1 MLIPHGCSTFDP
13 RAHAEPLE
21 TYCCSRRPSPKW
33 LTKGPGYISSG
44 VGMLEGNPEV
54 QSSATPPSRMS
65 FLVINFLLIQT
76 CHRSPQEIT
85 IPWLRNSPAPSA
97 QDEPAEAAA
106 IPAGA
111 TGHQAPGH
119 TGYPGVQWVQEVF
132 WTTNDHPEEQ
142 KRSQLQLCGRDVL
155 CLVGKPTERSQV
167 LGQLFS
173 ESK

>member
-1 MLIPHGCSTFDP
+1 M
-13 RAHAEPLE
+13 
-21 TYCCSRRPSPKW
+21 
-33 LTKGPGYISSG
+33 
-44 VGMLEGNPEV
+44 
-54 QSSATPPSRMS
+54 
-65 FLVINFLLIQT
+65 FLSLFLFV
-76 CHRSPQEIT
+76 RV
-85 IPWLRNSPAPSA
+85 

-155 CLVGKPTERSQV
+155 CLVGKPTERSQGWHLHSAFYGKEAAGV
-167 LGQLFS
+167 NGRMGGWEDEGL
-173 ESK
+173 